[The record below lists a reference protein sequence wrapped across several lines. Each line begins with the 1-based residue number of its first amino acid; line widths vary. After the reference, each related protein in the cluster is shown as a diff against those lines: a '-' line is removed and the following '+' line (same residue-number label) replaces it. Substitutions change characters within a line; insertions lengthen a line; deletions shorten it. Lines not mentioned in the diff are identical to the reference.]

1 METSPLTFSEPVW
14 FFALAIVP
22 VVAALY
28 LWSQRR
34 SDALLSKV
42 VAPRLRSQLAGT
54 VSKRRRTL
62 KSAVILAVFG
72 LIALALARP
81 QMGFVERE
89 VKQRGRDVIVAID
102 TSRSMLATDVAPSR
116 LARAK
121 LVAQD
126 LLRLVRGD
134 RVGLVAFAGSAFLQ
148 APLTLD
154 YNAVFTSLEELDTAV
169 IPKGGSNIAEAIR
182 IAEQAFGKG
191 EGQTRA
197 LVILTDG
204 EELEADGVAA
214 AKRAGEL
221 GVRVFTVGIGSAEG
235 SLIPLRSDEGGSDFV
250 RDTAGKPVQ
259 SKLDEKRLKEIAEA
273 GGGFYEPLGA
283 EAARSIFENGILKL
297 EQAETGILSAR
308 QPIERYQWPLGLAVG
323 LLALWLLLGDRKKAI
338 VLRKGVT
345 ALFLF
350 AFSVSLVTAATGL
363 EEYQAGNF
371 DKSQA
376 EFERRLQATPHS
388 EKLHFNAG
396 AASYKLGDFAKAVD
410 HFTQSLLSGDP
421 KLREA
426 SSYNLGNA
434 LVRRGE
440 AAKGNEEKKADWKNA
455 IQHYS
460 EALKLDPQN
469 KQAEENREIV
479 KKMLDDLEKQEKE
492 QQQKQD
498 QQQQKQDQQQ
508 QKQDQQQQ
516 KQDQQQ
522 QKQDQQQQKQD
533 QQQQKQDQQ
542 QQKQDQQQQKQ
553 DQQQQ
558 KQDQQQQK
566 QDQQQQ
572 KQDQQQQ
579 NEGQAKQDQ
588 QKEKRDQQQPREDQ
602 AKQDQQ
608 QANQQQKQQKGN
620 QQQQKQTSNDQE
632 QAKPEQDE
640 KGQQS
645 QDQPEK
651 DREGKDKPE
660 NESQPQ
666 GRQEMAKNR
675 DQLPGQQPQPTP
687 GEKKQGDLKPSEQQQ
702 ESQSEGSASDVVEKE
717 GEMSAAQA
725 RGLLNSLRSE
735 EDRVRLMQ
743 RKELQDTLKDW

>member
-1 METSPLTFSEPVW
+1 METSPLTFSEPTW
-14 FFALAIVP
+14 FFALTIVP
-22 VVAALY
+22 VIAALY
-28 LWSQRR
+28 FWSQRR

-54 VSKRRRTL
+54 VSKGRRTV

-72 LIALALARP
+72 LIAVALARP
-81 QMGFVERE
+81 QMGFIQRE
-89 VKQRGRDVIVAID
+89 VKQRGRDVVVAID

-154 YNAVFTSLEELDTAV
+154 YHAVLTSLDELDTTV

-182 IAEQAFGKG
+182 ISEQAFGKG

-204 EELEADGVAA
+204 EELDADGVAA
-214 AKRAGEL
+214 AKRAGER

-273 GGGFYEPLGA
+273 GGGFYEPLGS

-297 EQAETGILSAR
+297 EEAETGMLSAR
-308 QPIERYQWPLGLAVG
+308 QPIERYQWPLSVAAG
-323 LLALWLLLGDRKKAI
+323 LLALWLVLGDRRKPI
-338 VLRKGVT
+338 VLRKGAIAVL
-345 ALFLF
+345 LFG
-350 AFSVSLVTAATGL
+350 FSVPLATAATGL
-363 EEYQAGNF
+363 DEYQAGNF
-371 DKSQA
+371 DKAQA
-376 EFERRLQATPHS
+376 EFERRLQATPQS
-388 EKLHFNAG
+388 DKLHFNAG

-421 KLREA
+421 TLRED
-426 SSYNLGNA
+426 SSYNLANA

-440 AAKGNEEKKADWKNA
+440 AARGNEEKKADWKNA

-492 QQQKQD
+492 QQKQD

-558 KQDQQQQK
+558 KQDQQQQQK

-579 NEGQAKQDQ
+579 Q
-588 QKEKRDQQQPREDQ
+588 
-602 AKQDQQ
+602 KQDQQ
-608 QANQQQKQQKGN
+608 QQQDQQQKGD
-620 QQQQKQTSNDQE
+620 QQQQQQASKDQE

-645 QDQPEK
+645 KDQPQE

-660 NESQPQ
+660 NERQQ
-666 GRQEMAKNR
+666 DRQELAKNR
-675 DQLPGQQPQPTP
+675 DQPPGQQPQPTP
-687 GEKKQGDLKPSEQQQ
+687 GEKKQGDLKPSEEQQQ
-702 ESQSEGSASDVVEKE
+702 ETESEGSASEMVEKE

-743 RKELQDTLKDW
+743 RKELEDTLKDW

>member
-1 METSPLTFSEPVW
+1 METSPLTFSEPTW
-14 FFALAIVP
+14 FFALTIVP
-22 VVAALY
+22 IIAALY
-28 LWSQRR
+28 FWSQRR

-54 VSKRRRTL
+54 VSKGRRTV

-72 LIALALARP
+72 LIAVALARP
-81 QMGFVERE
+81 QMGFIQRE
-89 VKQRGRDVIVAID
+89 VKQRGRDVVVAID

-154 YNAVFTSLEELDTAV
+154 YHAVLTSLDELDTTV

-182 IAEQAFGKG
+182 ISEQAFGKG

-204 EELEADGVAA
+204 EELDADGVAA
-214 AKRAGEL
+214 AKRAGER

-273 GGGFYEPLGA
+273 GGGFYEPLGS

-297 EQAETGILSAR
+297 EEAETGMLSAR
-308 QPIERYQWPLGLAVG
+308 QPIERYQWPLSVAAG
-323 LLALWLLLGDRKKAI
+323 LLALWLVLGDRRKPI
-338 VLRKGVT
+338 VLRKGAIAVL
-345 ALFLF
+345 LFG
-350 AFSVSLVTAATGL
+350 FSVQLATAATGL
-363 EEYQAGNF
+363 DEYQAGNF
-371 DKSQA
+371 DKAQA
-376 EFERRLQATPHS
+376 EFERRLQATPQS
-388 EKLHFNAG
+388 DKLHFNAG

-421 KLREA
+421 TLRED
-426 SSYNLGNA
+426 SSYNLANA

-492 QQQKQD
+492 QQKQD

-558 KQDQQQQK
+558 KQDQQQQQK

-579 NEGQAKQDQ
+579 Q
-588 QKEKRDQQQPREDQ
+588 
-602 AKQDQQ
+602 KQDQQ
-608 QANQQQKQQKGN
+608 QQKQDQ
-620 QQQQKQTSNDQE
+620 QQQQKQDQQQQQDQQQKGDQQQQQQASKDQE

-645 QDQPEK
+645 KDQPQE

-660 NESQPQ
+660 NERQQ
-666 GRQEMAKNR
+666 DRQELAKNR
-675 DQLPGQQPQPTP
+675 DQPPGQQPQPTP
-687 GEKKQGDLKPSEQQQ
+687 GEKKQGDLKPSEEQQQ
-702 ESQSEGSASDVVEKE
+702 ETESEGSASEMVEKE

-743 RKELQDTLKDW
+743 RKELEDTLKDW

>member
-1 METSPLTFSEPVW
+1 MFQSSL
-14 FFALAIVP
+14 
-22 VVAALY
+22 ALY
-28 LWSQRR
+28 VWAQRR

-54 VSKRRRTL
+54 VSKGRRTL
-62 KSAVILAVFG
+62 KSAVILAVFA
-72 LIALALARP
+72 LLALALARP
-81 QMGFVERE
+81 QMGFIQRE

-116 LARAK
+116 LSRAK

-154 YNAVFTSLEELDTAV
+154 YNAVLTSLEELDTAV

-204 EELEADGVAA
+204 EELDADGVAA

-250 RDTAGKPVQ
+250 RDPAGKPVQ

-308 QPIERYQWPLGLAVG
+308 QPIERYQWPLSAAAG
-323 LLALWLLLGDRKKAI
+323 LLALWLLLGDRRRPI
-338 VLRKGVT
+338 VLRKGAT
-345 ALFLF
+345 ALFLLG
-350 AFSVSLVTAATGL
+350 FSISLSTAATGL
-363 EEYQAGNF
+363 EEYEAGNF
-371 DKSQA
+371 EKAKAD
-376 EFERRLQATPHS
+376 FERRLQATPQS
-388 EKLHFNAG
+388 DKLHFNAG

-421 KLREA
+421 KLRED

-460 EALKLDPQN
+460 EALKIDPQN
-469 KQAEENREIV
+469 KQAEENREMV

-558 KQDQQQQK
+558 KQRSAAA
-566 QDQQQQ
+566 
-572 KQDQQQQ
+572 
-579 NEGQAKQDQ
+579 EA
-588 QKEKRDQQQPREDQ
+588 
-602 AKQDQQ
+602 
-608 QANQQQKQQKGN
+608 
-620 QQQQKQTSNDQE
+620 
-632 QAKPEQDE
+632 
-640 KGQQS
+640 
-645 QDQPEK
+645 
-651 DREGKDKPE
+651 
-660 NESQPQ
+660 
-666 GRQEMAKNR
+666 
-675 DQLPGQQPQPTP
+675 
-687 GEKKQGDLKPSEQQQ
+687 
-702 ESQSEGSASDVVEKE
+702 GSAAAGSATAEAR
-717 GEMSAAQA
+717 SAATEPGSGKA
-725 RGLLNSLRSE
+725 GPAAE
-735 EDRVRLMQ
+735 ATEG
-743 RKELQDTLKDW
+743 

>member
-1 METSPLTFSEPVW
+1 METSPLTFSQPAW

-22 VVAALY
+22 IVAALY

-54 VSKRRRTL
+54 VSKGRRTL

-72 LIALALARP
+72 LIAMALARP
-81 QMGFVERE
+81 QMGFVQRE

-154 YNAVFTSLEELDTAV
+154 YNAVLTSLEELDTAV

-204 EELEADGVAA
+204 EELDADGVAA

-235 SLIPLRSDEGGSDFV
+235 SLIPLRSDEGGTDFV

-273 GGGFYEPLGA
+273 GGGFYVPLSA
-283 EAARSIFENGILKL
+283 EAARDIFENGILKL
-297 EQAETGILSAR
+297 DEAETGILSAR
-308 QPIERYQWPLGLAVG
+308 QPIERYQWPLGVAVG
-323 LLALWLLLGDRKKAI
+323 LLVLWLLLGDRRRPI
-338 VLRKGVT
+338 VLRKGAT
-345 ALFLF
+345 ALILF
-350 AFSVSLVTAATGL
+350 GFSATLSTAATGL
-363 EEYQAGNF
+363 EEYEAGHF
-371 DKSQA
+371 EKAKVD
-376 EFERRLQATPHS
+376 FERRLQATPQS
-388 EKLHFNAG
+388 DKLHFNAG

-421 KLREA
+421 KLRED

-479 KKMLDDLEKQEKE
+479 KKMLEDLEKQEKE

-579 NEGQAKQDQ
+579 KQGQAKQDQ
-588 QKEKRDQQQPREDQ
+588 QQQEQDRAKQDQQQQSQDQ

-608 QANQQQKQQKGN
+608 QKQQKGD
-620 QQQQKQTSNDQE
+620 QQQQKQASKDQE
-632 QAKPEQDE
+632 QAKPERDE

-645 QDQPEK
+645 QDQPQK
-651 DREGKDKPE
+651 DREGTDEPA
-660 NESQPQ
+660 NERQPQ
-666 GRQEMAKNR
+666 GQQQMAKNS
-675 DQLPGQQPQPTP
+675 DQQPQPTP
-687 GEKKQGDLKPSEQQQ
+687 GEKKKGDLKPSEGPQQ
-702 ESQSEGSASDVVEKE
+702 EAGSEGSASEGVEKE
-717 GEMSAAQA
+717 GEMSPAQA

-743 RKELQDTLKDW
+743 RKELEDTLKDW

>member
-1 METSPLTFSEPVW
+1 METSSLTFSQPAW
-14 FFALAIVP
+14 FFGLAIVP

-28 LWSQRR
+28 LWAQRR

-54 VSKRRRTL
+54 VSKGRRTL
-62 KSAVILAVFG
+62 KSAVILAVFA

-81 QMGFVERE
+81 QMGFVQRE

-116 LARAK
+116 LSRAK

-154 YNAVFTSLEELDTAV
+154 YNAVLTSLEELDTAV

-182 IAEQAFGKG
+182 ISEQAFGKG

-204 EELEADGVAA
+204 EELDADGVAA
-214 AKRAGEL
+214 AKRTGEL

-250 RDTAGKPVQ
+250 RDSAGKPVQ

-308 QPIERYQWPLGLAVG
+308 QPIERYQWPLSAAAG
-323 LLALWLLLGDRKKAI
+323 LLVLWLLLGDRRNSI
-338 VLRKGVT
+338 VLRKGAT
-345 ALFLF
+345 ALFLLG
-350 AFSVSLVTAATGL
+350 FSLSLSNAATGL
-363 EEYQAGNF
+363 EEYEAGNF
-371 DKSQA
+371 EKAQA
-376 EFERRLQATPHS
+376 DFERRLQATPQS
-388 EKLHFNAG
+388 DKLHFNAG

-421 KLREA
+421 KLRED

-460 EALKLDPQN
+460 EALKIDPQN
-469 KQAEENREIV
+469 KQAEENREMV

-533 QQQQKQDQQ
+533 QQQQNQ
-542 QQKQDQQQQKQ
+542 
-553 DQQQQ
+553 
-558 KQDQQQQK
+558 
-566 QDQQQQ
+566 
-572 KQDQQQQ
+572 
-579 NEGQAKQDQ
+579 GQAKQDPQ
-588 QKEKRDQQQPREDQ
+588 EQKRDQQQQSQDQ
-602 AKQDQQ
+602 AKQG
-608 QANQQQKQQKGN
+608 QQQKQPKGD
-620 QQQQKQTSNDQE
+620 QEQQKQASNDQE
-632 QAKPEQDE
+632 QAKPEPDE

-645 QDQPEK
+645 QDQPQK
-651 DREGKDKPE
+651 DREGKDQPE
-660 NESQPQ
+660 DESQSQPQ
-666 GRQEMAKNR
+666 QEMAKNR
-675 DQLPGQQPQPTP
+675 DQRPGQQPQPTP
-687 GEKKQGDLKPSEQQQ
+687 GEKKKGDLKSG
-702 ESQSEGSASDVVEKE
+702 EGQPQKPELEGMAGDLVEKE
-717 GEMSAAQA
+717 GEMSPAQA

-743 RKELQDTLKDW
+743 RKELEDTLKDW

>member
-1 METSPLTFSEPVW
+1 METSSLSFSEPAW
-14 FFALAIVP
+14 FFALAVVP

-28 LWSQRR
+28 IWSQRR

-42 VAPRLRSQLAGT
+42 VAPRLRGQLAGA
-54 VSKRRRTL
+54 VSVGRRTL
-62 KSAVILAVFG
+62 KSVLILAVFG
-72 LIALALARP
+72 LVVVALARP
-81 QMGFVERE
+81 RMGFTQRE
-89 VKQRGRDVIVAID
+89 VKQRGRDVVIAID

-154 YNAVFTSLEELDTAV
+154 YNAVLTSLEELDTTV
-169 IPKGGSNIAEAIR
+169 IPKGGTNIAEAIR
-182 IAEQAFGKG
+182 IASQAFGKG

-204 EELEADGVAA
+204 EELDADGIAA
-214 AKRAGEL
+214 AKRAAEL
-221 GVRVFTVGIGSAEG
+221 GVRIFAVGVGSGEG
-235 SLIPLRSDEGGSDFV
+235 SLIPLRTEDGGTDFV
-250 RDTAGKPVQ
+250 RDLGGKPVQ
-259 SKLDEKRLKEIAEA
+259 SKLDEKRLREIAEA
-273 GGGFYEPLGA
+273 GGGFYEPLGSD
-283 EAARSIFENGILKL
+283 AARMIFEKGILKL
-297 EQAETGILSAR
+297 EQAETGVLSAR
-308 QPIERYQWPLGLAVG
+308 QPVERYQWPLSLAAG
-323 LLALWLLLGDRKKAI
+323 LLALWLLLGDRRRSP
-338 VLRKGVT
+338 VLSKG
-345 ALFLF
+345 AAAAFLLG
-350 AFSVSLVTAATGL
+350 FSISISHAATGL
-363 EEYQAGNF
+363 EEYEAGNF
-371 DKSQA
+371 DKA
-376 EFERRLQATPHS
+376 RTEFEKRLQATPDS
-388 EKLHFNAG
+388 DKLHFNAG
-396 AASYKLGDFAKAVD
+396 AASYKLGEFAKAVD
-410 HFTQSLLSGDP
+410 HFTRALLSEDR
-421 KLREA
+421 KLRED
-426 SSYNLGNA
+426 SSYNLANA

-460 EALKLDPQN
+460 ETLRLDPKN
-469 KQAEENREIV
+469 KRAEENREIV
-479 KKMLDDLEKQEKE
+479 KKMLDDLEKQERE

-579 NEGQAKQDQ
+579 
-588 QKEKRDQQQPREDQ
+588 
-602 AKQDQQ
+602 KQDQQ
-608 QANQQQKQQKGN
+608 QQKQD
-620 QQQQKQTSNDQE
+620 QQQQKQDQQQQKQDQQQQKQDQQADNE
-632 QAKPEQDE
+632 QKKDEADRDQRAQQEKRDNQPDKDRKNQAEPE
-640 KGQQS
+640 KG
-645 QDQPEK
+645 DQPN
-651 DREGKDKPE
+651 DP
-660 NESQPQ
+660 
-666 GRQEMAKNR
+666 GRQDMAQNR
-675 DQLPGQQPQPTP
+675 GRGAEQQPQPTPPPTP
-687 GEKKQGDLKPSEQQQ
+687 GEKKQGDLRSGGDQQ
-702 ESQSEGSASDVVEKE
+702 EPESAEGSPENEPVEKE

-743 RKELQDTLKDW
+743 RQKMEDILKDW

>member
-1 METSPLTFSEPVW
+1 METSPLTFSEPAW

-34 SDALLSKV
+34 SDSLLSKV

-54 VSKRRRTL
+54 VSKGRRTL

-72 LIALALARP
+72 LISLALARP
-81 QMGFVERE
+81 QMGFVQRE
-89 VKQRGRDVIVAID
+89 VKQRGRDVIVVID

-116 LARAK
+116 LSRAK

-154 YNAVFTSLEELDTAV
+154 YNAVLTSLEELDTTV

-204 EELEADGVAA
+204 EELDADGVAA

-221 GVRVFTVGIGSAEG
+221 GVRVFTIGIGSAEG
-235 SLIPLRSDEGGSDFV
+235 SLIPLRSDEGGTDFV

-259 SKLDEKRLKEIAEA
+259 SKLDEKRLKEIAKA

-308 QPIERYQWPLGLAVG
+308 QPIERYQWPLSMAVG

-338 VLRKGVT
+338 VLRKGAT

-350 AFSVSLVTAATGL
+350 AFSVSLATAATGL

-376 EFERRLQATPHS
+376 EFERRLQAAPQS

-421 KLREA
+421 KLRED

-492 QQQKQD
+492 QQKQDQQQQKQEQQQKKKDQQQKKQEQQKKKQDEQKQNKQD

-508 QKQDQQQQ
+508 QKQHQQQQ
-516 KQDQQQ
+516 K
-522 QKQDQQQQKQD
+522 
-533 QQQQKQDQQ
+533 
-542 QQKQDQQQQKQ
+542 
-553 DQQQQ
+553 
-558 KQDQQQQK
+558 
-566 QDQQQQ
+566 
-572 KQDQQQQ
+572 
-579 NEGQAKQDQ
+579 EGQAKQDQ
-588 QKEKRDQQQPREDQ
+588 QEEKRNQQRQDQ

-608 QANQQQKQQKGN
+608 QANQQQKQQKGD
-620 QQQQKQTSNDQE
+620 QQQQQNQTSNDQK

-640 KGQQS
+640 K
-645 QDQPEK
+645 
-651 DREGKDKPE
+651 
-660 NESQPQ
+660 
-666 GRQEMAKNR
+666 
-675 DQLPGQQPQPTP
+675 
-687 GEKKQGDLKPSEQQQ
+687 
-702 ESQSEGSASDVVEKE
+702 
-717 GEMSAAQA
+717 
-725 RGLLNSLRSE
+725 
-735 EDRVRLMQ
+735 
-743 RKELQDTLKDW
+743 

>member
-1 METSPLTFSEPVW
+1 METSPLTFSEPAW

-34 SDALLSKV
+34 SDSLLSKV

-54 VSKRRRTL
+54 VSKGRRTL

-72 LIALALARP
+72 LISLALARP
-81 QMGFVERE
+81 QMGFVQRE
-89 VKQRGRDVIVAID
+89 VKQRGRDVIVAVD

-204 EELEADGVAA
+204 EELDADGVAA

-221 GVRVFTVGIGSAEG
+221 GVRVFTIGIGSAEG
-235 SLIPLRSDEGGSDFV
+235 SLIPLRSDEGGTDFV
-250 RDTAGKPVQ
+250 RDAAGKPVQ
-259 SKLDEKRLKEIAEA
+259 SKLDEKRLKEIAKA

-297 EQAETGILSAR
+297 EQAETGTLSAR
-308 QPIERYQWPLGLAVG
+308 QPIERYQWPLSMAVG

-338 VLRKGVT
+338 VLRKGAT

-350 AFSVSLVTAATGL
+350 AFSVSLANAATGL

-376 EFERRLQATPHS
+376 EFERRLQANPQS

-421 KLREA
+421 KLRED

-492 QQQKQD
+492 QQKQD

-516 KQDQQQ
+516 KQN
-522 QKQDQQQQKQD
+522 
-533 QQQQKQDQQ
+533 
-542 QQKQDQQQQKQ
+542 
-553 DQQQQ
+553 
-558 KQDQQQQK
+558 QQQQK

-579 NEGQAKQDQ
+579 NEGQEKQDQ
-588 QKEKRDQQQPREDQ
+588 QEGKRDQQRQDQ

-608 QANQQQKQQKGN
+608 QANQQQKQQKGD
-620 QQQQKQTSNDQE
+620 QQQQKQTSNDQK

-651 DREGKDKPE
+651 DRQGKDKPE

-666 GRQEMAKNR
+666 ERQEMAKNR
-675 DQLPGQQPQPTP
+675 DQQPQPTP
-687 GEKKQGDLKPSEQQQ
+687 GEKKQGDLKPGEEQQRQ
-702 ESQSEGSASDVVEKE
+702 EPQSEGSATEMVEKE

-743 RKELQDTLKDW
+743 RKELEDTSKDW

>member
-1 METSPLTFSEPVW
+1 MTFSEPAW
-14 FFALAIVP
+14 FFALAIIP

-28 LWSQRR
+28 FWSQRR
-34 SDALLSKV
+34 SDTLLSKV

-54 VSKRRRTL
+54 VSKGRRTL
-62 KSAVILAVFG
+62 KSAVILVVFG
-72 LIALALARP
+72 LIAVALARP
-81 QMGFVERE
+81 QMGFLQRE

-116 LARAK
+116 LLRAK
-121 LVAQD
+121 LVAHD

-154 YNAVFTSLEELDTAV
+154 YNAVLTSLEELDTAV

-204 EELEADGVAA
+204 EELDADGVAA

-235 SLIPLRSDEGGSDFV
+235 SLIPLRTEEGGTDFV
-250 RDTAGKPVQ
+250 RDSAGKQVQ
-259 SKLDEKRLKEIAEA
+259 SKLDEKRLKEIAEV

-283 EAARSIFENGILKL
+283 DAARNIFENGILKL

-308 QPIERYQWPLGLAVG
+308 QPIERYQWPLSMAAG
-323 LLALWLLLGDRKKAI
+323 LLALWLVLGDRRKSIA
-338 VLRKGVT
+338 LRKGAT
-345 ALFLF
+345 AVLLFG
-350 AFSVSLVTAATGL
+350 FSVSLATAATGL
-363 EEYQAGNF
+363 DEYEAGNF
-371 DKSQA
+371 EKAQA
-376 EFERRLQATPHS
+376 DFERRLEATPQS
-388 EKLHFNAG
+388 DKLHFNAG

-421 KLREA
+421 KLRED

-440 AAKGNEEKKADWKNA
+440 AAKENEEKKADWKNA

-469 KQAEENREIV
+469 TQAEENREIV

-498 QQQQKQDQQQ
+498 QQDQQQQKQDQQQQKQDQQQQQKQDQQQ

-522 QKQDQQQQKQD
+522 QKQDQQQQQKQD
-533 QQQQKQDQQ
+533 QQQQKQDQQQQKQNQQQQKQDQQQQQQKQNQQQQKQDQQ

-553 DQQQQ
+553 ASNEQQ
-558 KQDQQQQK
+558 
-566 QDQQQQ
+566 
-572 KQDQQQQ
+572 
-579 NEGQAKQDQ
+579 
-588 QKEKRDQQQPREDQ
+588 
-602 AKQDQQ
+602 
-608 QANQQQKQQKGN
+608 
-620 QQQQKQTSNDQE
+620 

-645 QDQPEK
+645 QDQPQK
-651 DREGKDKPE
+651 DREDNDKPDSE
-660 NESQPQ
+660 GQPQ

-675 DQLPGQQPQPTP
+675 DQPSGQQPQPTP
-687 GEKKQGDLKPSEQQQ
+687 QQTPGEKKKGDLKPGDERQ
-702 ESQSEGSASDVVEKE
+702 ESESADGDSEVIEKE
-717 GEMSAAQA
+717 GEMSPAQA

-743 RKELQDTLKDW
+743 RKELEDTLKDW

>member
-1 METSPLTFSEPVW
+1 METSPLTFSQPAW

-54 VSKRRRTL
+54 VSKGRRTL

-72 LIALALARP
+72 LIAVALARP
-81 QMGFVERE
+81 QMGFVQRE

-154 YNAVFTSLEELDTAV
+154 YNAVFISLEELDTAV

-204 EELEADGVAA
+204 EELDADGVAA

-235 SLIPLRSDEGGSDFV
+235 SLIPLRGDEGGTDFV

-259 SKLDEKRLKEIAEA
+259 SKLDEKRLKEIAEV
-273 GGGFYEPLGA
+273 GGGFYVPLGA
-283 EAARSIFENGILKL
+283 EAARNIFENGILKL
-297 EQAETGILSAR
+297 EEAETGILSAR
-308 QPIERYQWPLGLAVG
+308 QPIERYQWPLSVAVG
-323 LLALWLLLGDRKKAI
+323 LLVLWLLLGDRRRPI
-338 VLRKGVT
+338 VLRRGAT

-350 AFSVSLVTAATGL
+350 GFSVTLSTAATGL
-363 EEYQAGNF
+363 EEYEAGHF
-371 DKSQA
+371 EKAKAD
-376 EFERRLQATPHS
+376 FERRLQATPQS
-388 EKLHFNAG
+388 DKLHFNAG

-410 HFTQSLLSGDP
+410 HFTESLLSEDP
-421 KLREA
+421 KLRED

-440 AAKGNEEKKADWKNA
+440 AAKGSEEKKADWKNA

-542 QQKQDQQQQKQ
+542 QQKQQKQ
-553 DQQQQ
+553 G
-558 KQDQQQQK
+558 QQQQK

-579 NEGQAKQDQ
+579 NQGQSKQDQQEEQRDRQQQSQDQAKQDQ
-588 QKEKRDQQQPREDQ
+588 QK
-602 AKQDQQ
+602 
-608 QANQQQKQQKGN
+608 QQKGD
-620 QQQQKQTSNDQE
+620 QQQQKPPNDQE
-632 QAKPEQDE
+632 QAKPERDE

-645 QDQPEK
+645 QDQPQK
-651 DREGKDKPE
+651 DREGKDKPA

-666 GRQEMAKNR
+666 GQQQMAKNS
-675 DQLPGQQPQPTP
+675 DQLPDQQPQPTP
-687 GEKKQGDLKPSEQQQ
+687 GEKKKGDLKPSEEPQQ
-702 ESQSEGSASDVVEKE
+702 EAGSEGGASEVVEKE
-717 GEMSAAQA
+717 GEMSPAQA

-743 RKELQDTLKDW
+743 RKELKDTLKDW

>member
-1 METSPLTFSEPVW
+1 METSSLTFSEPAW
-14 FFALAIVP
+14 FFGLVIVP
-22 VVAALY
+22 VVAVLY
-28 LWSQRR
+28 TWSQRR
-34 SDALLSKV
+34 SHALLSRV
-42 VAPRLRSQLAGT
+42 VAPRLRGQLAGA
-54 VSKRRRTL
+54 VSIARRTL
-62 KSAVILAVFG
+62 KAALILAVFG
-72 LIALALARP
+72 LVAVALARP
-81 QMGFVERE
+81 QMGFIQRE
-89 VKQRGRDVIVAID
+89 VKQRGRDVVIAID

-126 LLRLVRGD
+126 LLRLVLGD
-134 RVGLVAFAGSAFLQ
+134 RAGLVAFAGSAFLQ

-154 YNAVFTSLEELDTAV
+154 YNAVLTSLEELDTTV

-182 IAEQAFGKG
+182 VAEQAFGKG

-197 LVILTDG
+197 LVILSDG
-204 EELEADGVAA
+204 EELDANGIAA
-214 AKRAGEL
+214 AKRAAAL
-221 GVRVFTVGIGSAEG
+221 GVRIFTVGIGSGEG
-235 SLIPLRSDEGGSDFV
+235 SLIPLRTEDGGSDFV

-273 GGGFYEPLGA
+273 GGGFYEPLSTD
-283 EAARSIFENGILKL
+283 AARMIFEKGILKL
-297 EQAETGILSAR
+297 EQADTGILSAR
-308 QPIERYQWPLGLAVG
+308 QPIERYQWPLSLAVA
-323 LLALWLLLGDRKKAI
+323 LLAIWLILGDRRRSP
-338 VLRKGVT
+338 LLGKGAAAV
-345 ALFLF
+345 FLLSL
-350 AFSVSLVTAATGL
+350 SVSTSNAATGL
-363 EEYQAGNF
+363 EEYKAGNF
-371 DKSQA
+371 DKAKA
-376 EFERRLQATPHS
+376 EFERRLQATPDS
-388 EKLHFNAG
+388 DKLHFNAG
-396 AASYKLGDFAKAVD
+396 TASYKLGEFAKAVD
-410 HFTQSLLSGDP
+410 HFTQALLSEDA
-421 KLREA
+421 KLRED
-426 SSYNLGNA
+426 SSYNLANA

-460 EALKLDPQN
+460 ETLRLDPKN
-469 KQAEENREIV
+469 KHAEENREIV
-479 KKMLDDLEKQEKE
+479 KKMLEDLEKQEREQQKQDQ

-579 NEGQAKQDQ
+579 QKQQQAQNEQKQDQ
-588 QKEKRDQQQPREDQ
+588 AAQEKAPQGDQNRDNQPEKNRENQEEPEKRDQPSGQP
-602 AKQDQQ
+602 
-608 QANQQQKQQKGN
+608 
-620 QQQQKQTSNDQE
+620 
-632 QAKPEQDE
+632 
-640 KGQQS
+640 
-645 QDQPEK
+645 
-651 DREGKDKPE
+651 
-660 NESQPQ
+660 
-666 GRQEMAKNR
+666 RQEMAQNR
-675 DQLPGQQPQPTP
+675 GDSSEQRPQPTP
-687 GEKKQGDLKPSEQQQ
+687 QPSPGEKKEGDLKPSGEQN
-702 ESQSEGSASDVVEKE
+702 EPEPAGGVPEKEPVEKE

-743 RKELQDTLKDW
+743 RQELEDTLKDW

>member
-1 METSPLTFSEPVW
+1 METSSLTFSQPAW
-14 FFALAIVP
+14 FFGLAIVP

-28 LWSQRR
+28 LWAQRR

-54 VSKRRRTL
+54 VSKGRRTL
-62 KSAVILAVFG
+62 KSGVILAVFA

-81 QMGFVERE
+81 QMGFVQRE

-102 TSRSMLATDVAPSR
+102 TSRSMLATDVTPSR
-116 LARAK
+116 LSRAK

-154 YNAVFTSLEELDTAV
+154 YNAVLTSLEELDTAV

-204 EELEADGVAA
+204 EELDADGVAA

-235 SLIPLRSDEGGSDFV
+235 SLIPLRSDEGGSDVV
-250 RDTAGKPVQ
+250 RDSAGKPVQ

-308 QPIERYQWPLGLAVG
+308 QPIERYQWPLSAAAG
-323 LLALWLLLGDRKKAI
+323 LLALWLLLGDRRRPI
-338 VLRKGVT
+338 VLRKGAI
-345 ALFLF
+345 ALFLLG
-350 AFSVSLVTAATGL
+350 ASLSLSTAATGL
-363 EEYQAGNF
+363 EEYEAGNF
-371 DKSQA
+371 EKAKAD
-376 EFERRLQATPHS
+376 FERRLQATPQS
-388 EKLHFNAG
+388 DKLHFNAG

-421 KLREA
+421 KLRED

-460 EALKLDPQN
+460 EALKIDPQN
-469 KQAEENREIV
+469 KQAEENREMV

-579 NEGQAKQDQ
+579 KQDQQQQKQDQQQQNQGQAKQDP
-588 QKEKRDQQQPREDQ
+588 QQQP
-602 AKQDQQ
+602 
-608 QANQQQKQQKGN
+608 KGD

-632 QAKPEQDE
+632 QAKPEPDE
-640 KGQQS
+640 KGQQN
-645 QDQPEK
+645 QDQPQK
-651 DREGKDKPE
+651 DREGKDQPE

-666 GRQEMAKNR
+666 RQQEMAKNQ
-675 DQLPGQQPQPTP
+675 DQRPGQQPQPTP
-687 GEKKQGDLKPSEQQQ
+687 GEKKKGDLKPGEGQQQ
-702 ESQSEGSASDVVEKE
+702 EPESEGIAGDVVEKE
-717 GEMSAAQA
+717 GEMSPAQA

-743 RKELQDTLKDW
+743 RKELEETLKDW

>member
-1 METSPLTFSEPVW
+1 METSPLTFSQPVW

-22 VVAALY
+22 IVAALY
-28 LWSQRR
+28 VWSQRR

-54 VSKRRRTL
+54 VSKGRRTL
-62 KSAVILAVFG
+62 KSAVILVVFG
-72 LIALALARP
+72 LIAVALARP
-81 QMGFVERE
+81 QMGFVQRE
-89 VKQRGRDVIVAID
+89 VKQRGRDVIIVID

-116 LARAK
+116 LSRAK

-154 YNAVFTSLEELDTAV
+154 YNAVLTSLEELDTTV

-204 EELEADGVAA
+204 EELDADGVAA

-235 SLIPLRSDEGGSDFV
+235 SLIPLRTDESGNDFV
-250 RDTAGKPVQ
+250 RDSAGKPVQ
-259 SKLDEKRLKEIAEA
+259 SKLDEKRLKQIAEV

-283 EAARSIFENGILKL
+283 EAARKIFENGILKL

-308 QPIERYQWPLGLAVG
+308 QPIERYQWPLSVAVG
-323 LLALWLLLGDRKKAI
+323 LLALWLLLGDRRRPI
-338 VLRKGVT
+338 VLRKSAT
-345 ALFLF
+345 ALFLLGL
-350 AFSVSLVTAATGL
+350 SVSLSTAATGL
-363 EEYQAGNF
+363 DEYEAGNF
-371 DKSQA
+371 EKAKAD
-376 EFERRLQATPHS
+376 FERRLQAAPQS
-388 EKLHFNAG
+388 DKLHFNAG
-396 AASYKLGDFAKAVD
+396 AASYKIGDFASAVD

-421 KLREA
+421 KLRED

-469 KQAEENREIV
+469 KQADENREIV
-479 KKMLDDLEKQEKE
+479 KKMLDDLEKQQKE
-492 QQQKQD
+492 QQQQKQDQQQQKQDQQQQKQD

-579 NEGQAKQDQ
+579 NQGQAKQDQ
-588 QKEKRDQQQPREDQ
+588 Q
-602 AKQDQQ
+602 
-608 QANQQQKQQKGN
+608 QKQQTGD
-620 QQQQKQTSNDQE
+620 QQQQKQASKDQE
-632 QAKPEQDE
+632 PAKPAQNE

-651 DREGKDKPE
+651 DRDGKDQPE
-660 NESQPQ
+660 NKSQPQ
-666 GRQEMAKNR
+666 RQQEMAKNR
-675 DQLPGQQPQPTP
+675 DQPPGQQPQPTP
-687 GEKKQGDLKPSEQQQ
+687 GEKKKGDLKPGEGQQP
-702 ESQSEGSASDVVEKE
+702 EPEPEGTSGEAVEKD
-717 GEMSAAQA
+717 GEMSPAQA

-743 RKELQDTLKDW
+743 RKELEDTLKDW

>member
-1 METSPLTFSEPVW
+1 METSPLTFSQPAW

-54 VSKRRRTL
+54 VSKGRRTL
-62 KSAVILAVFG
+62 KSAVIIAVFG
-72 LIALALARP
+72 LIAVALARP
-81 QMGFVERE
+81 QMGFVQRE

-154 YNAVFTSLEELDTAV
+154 YNAVLTSLEELDTAV

-204 EELEADGVAA
+204 EELDADGVAA
-214 AKRAGEL
+214 AKRAGGL
-221 GVRVFTVGIGSAEG
+221 GVRIFTVGIGSAEG
-235 SLIPLRSDEGGSDFV
+235 SLIPLRRDEGGTDFV

-273 GGGFYEPLGA
+273 GGGFYVPLGA
-283 EAARSIFENGILKL
+283 EAARNIFENGILKL
-297 EQAETGILSAR
+297 EEAETGILSAR
-308 QPIERYQWPLGLAVG
+308 QPIERYQWPLSVAVG
-323 LLALWLLLGDRKKAI
+323 LLVLWLLLGDRKRPI
-338 VLRKGVT
+338 VLRRGAT

-350 AFSVSLVTAATGL
+350 GFSVTLSTAATGL
-363 EEYQAGNF
+363 EEYEAGH
-371 DKSQA
+371 
-376 EFERRLQATPHS
+376 FEKAKADFEGRLQATPRS
-388 EKLHFNAG
+388 DKLHFNAG

-410 HFTQSLLSGDP
+410 HFTQSLLSEDP
-421 KLREA
+421 KLRED

-498 QQQQKQDQQQ
+498 QQQQK
-508 QKQDQQQQ
+508 KQDQQQQ

-522 QKQDQQQQKQD
+522 QKQDQQQQKQG
-533 QQQQKQDQQ
+533 QAKQDQQ
-542 QQKQDQQQQKQ
+542 QQKQ
-553 DQQQQ
+553 
-558 KQDQQQQK
+558 
-566 QDQQQQ
+566 
-572 KQDQQQQ
+572 
-579 NEGQAKQDQ
+579 GQAKQDQ
-588 QKEKRDQQQPREDQ
+588 QEKQRDQQQQSQDQ

-608 QANQQQKQQKGN
+608 KQQKGD
-620 QQQQKQTSNDQE
+620 QQQQKQASNDQE
-632 QAKPEQDE
+632 QAKPERDE

-645 QDQPEK
+645 QDQPQK
-651 DREGKDKPE
+651 DREGKDQPA

-666 GRQEMAKNR
+666 GQQQMAKNS
-675 DQLPGQQPQPTP
+675 DQLPDQQPQPSP
-687 GEKKQGDLKPSEQQQ
+687 GEKKKGDLKPSEEPQQ
-702 ESQSEGSASDVVEKE
+702 EAGSEGSASEVVEKE
-717 GEMSAAQA
+717 GEMSPAQA

-743 RKELQDTLKDW
+743 RKELEDTLKDW

>member
-1 METSPLTFSEPVW
+1 METSPLTFSEPAW

-34 SDALLSKV
+34 SDSLLSKV

-54 VSKRRRTL
+54 VSKGRRTL

-72 LIALALARP
+72 LISLALARP
-81 QMGFVERE
+81 QMGFVQRE

-121 LVAQD
+121 LAAQD

-169 IPKGGSNIAEAIR
+169 IPKGGTNIAEAIR

-204 EELEADGVAA
+204 EELDADGVAA

-221 GVRVFTVGIGSAEG
+221 GVRVFTIGIGSAEG
-235 SLIPLRSDEGGSDFV
+235 SLIPLPSDEGGTDFV

-259 SKLDEKRLKEIAEA
+259 SKLDEKRLKEIAKA

-308 QPIERYQWPLGLAVG
+308 QPIERYQWPLSMAVG

-338 VLRKGVT
+338 VLRKGAT
-345 ALFLF
+345 TLFLF
-350 AFSVSLVTAATGL
+350 AFSVSLATAATGL

-371 DKSQA
+371 DESQA
-376 EFERRLQATPHS
+376 EFERRLQAAPQS

-421 KLREA
+421 KLRED

-522 QKQDQQQQKQD
+522 QKQDQQQQ
-533 QQQQKQDQQ
+533 
-542 QQKQDQQQQKQ
+542 
-553 DQQQQ
+553 
-558 KQDQQQQK
+558 
-566 QDQQQQ
+566 
-572 KQDQQQQ
+572 

-588 QKEKRDQQQPREDQ
+588 QEEKRNQQRQDQ

-608 QANQQQKQQKGN
+608 QANQQQKQPKGD
-620 QQQQKQTSNDQE
+620 QQQKQTSNDQK

-651 DREGKDKPE
+651 GREGKDKPE

-666 GRQEMAKNR
+666 ERQEMAKNR
-675 DQLPGQQPQPTP
+675 DQQPDQQPQPTP
-687 GEKKQGDLKPSEQQQ
+687 GEKKQGDLKPGEEQQQ
-702 ESQSEGSASDVVEKE
+702 QQEPQSEGSATDVVEKE

>member
-1 METSPLTFSEPVW
+1 METSSLTFSQPAW
-14 FFALAIVP
+14 FFGLAIVP

-28 LWSQRR
+28 LWAQRR

-54 VSKRRRTL
+54 VSKGRRTL
-62 KSAVILAVFG
+62 KSGVILAVFA

-81 QMGFVERE
+81 QMGFVQRE

-102 TSRSMLATDVAPSR
+102 TSRSMLATDVTPSR
-116 LARAK
+116 LSRAK

-154 YNAVFTSLEELDTAV
+154 YNAVLTSLEELDTAV

-204 EELEADGVAA
+204 EELDADGVAA

-235 SLIPLRSDEGGSDFV
+235 SLIPLRSDEGGSDVV
-250 RDTAGKPVQ
+250 RDSAGKPVQ

-308 QPIERYQWPLGLAVG
+308 QPIERYQWPLSAAAG
-323 LLALWLLLGDRKKAI
+323 LLALWLLLGDRRRPI
-338 VLRKGVT
+338 VLRKGAI
-345 ALFLF
+345 ALFLLG
-350 AFSVSLVTAATGL
+350 ASLSLSTAATGL
-363 EEYQAGNF
+363 EEYEAGNF
-371 DKSQA
+371 EKAKAD
-376 EFERRLQATPHS
+376 FERRLQATPQS
-388 EKLHFNAG
+388 DKLHFNAG

-421 KLREA
+421 KLRED

-460 EALKLDPQN
+460 EALKIDPQN
-469 KQAEENREIV
+469 KQAEENREMV

-492 QQQKQD
+492 QQQKQDQQKQKQDQQQQKQDQQKQKQDQQQQKQDQQKQKQD

-558 KQDQQQQK
+558 KQDP
-566 QDQQQQ
+566 
-572 KQDQQQQ
+572 QQQ
-579 NEGQAKQDQ
+579 NQGQAKQDPQ
-588 QKEKRDQQQPREDQ
+588 EQP
-602 AKQDQQ
+602 
-608 QANQQQKQQKGN
+608 KGD

-632 QAKPEQDE
+632 QAKPEPDE
-640 KGQQS
+640 KGQQN
-645 QDQPEK
+645 QDQPQK
-651 DREGKDKPE
+651 DREGKDQPE

-666 GRQEMAKNR
+666 RQQEMAKNQ
-675 DQLPGQQPQPTP
+675 DQRPGQQPQPPP
-687 GEKKQGDLKPSEQQQ
+687 GEKKKGDLKPGEGQQQ
-702 ESQSEGSASDVVEKE
+702 EPESEGIAGDVVEKE
-717 GEMSAAQA
+717 GEMSPAQA

-743 RKELQDTLKDW
+743 RKELEETLKDW

>member
-1 METSPLTFSEPVW
+1 METSPLTFSEPAW

-34 SDALLSKV
+34 SDSLLSKV

-54 VSKRRRTL
+54 VSKGRRTL

-72 LIALALARP
+72 LISLALARP
-81 QMGFVERE
+81 QMGFVQRE
-89 VKQRGRDVIVAID
+89 VKQRGRDVIVAVD

-204 EELEADGVAA
+204 EELDADGVAA

-221 GVRVFTVGIGSAEG
+221 GVRVFTIGIGSAEG
-235 SLIPLRSDEGGSDFV
+235 SLIPLRSDDGGTDFV
-250 RDTAGKPVQ
+250 RDAAGKPVQ
-259 SKLDEKRLKEIAEA
+259 SKLDEKRLKEIAKA

-297 EQAETGILSAR
+297 EQAETGTLSAR
-308 QPIERYQWPLGLAVG
+308 QPIERYQWPLSMAVG

-338 VLRKGVT
+338 VLRKGAT
-345 ALFLF
+345 ALFPF
-350 AFSVSLVTAATGL
+350 AFSVSLATAATGL

-376 EFERRLQATPHS
+376 EFERRLQATPQS

-421 KLREA
+421 KLRED

-492 QQQKQD
+492 QQ
-498 QQQQKQDQQQ
+498 
-508 QKQDQQQQ
+508 
-516 KQDQQQ
+516 
-522 QKQDQQQQKQD
+522 
-533 QQQQKQDQQ
+533 
-542 QQKQDQQQQKQ
+542 KQ

-588 QKEKRDQQQPREDQ
+588 QEEKRDQQRQDQ

-608 QANQQQKQQKGN
+608 QANQQQKQQKGD
-620 QQQQKQTSNDQE
+620 QQQQKQTSNDQK

-666 GRQEMAKNR
+666 ERQEMAKNR
-675 DQLPGQQPQPTP
+675 DQQPQPTP
-687 GEKKQGDLKPSEQQQ
+687 GDKKQGDLKPGEEQQQ
-702 ESQSEGSASDVVEKE
+702 QEPQSEGSATEMVEKE

-743 RKELQDTLKDW
+743 RKELEDTSKDW

>member
-1 METSPLTFSEPVW
+1 METSALTFSEPAW
-14 FFALAIVP
+14 FFGLAIVP
-22 VVAALY
+22 LIAVLY
-28 LWSQRR
+28 FWSQRR
-34 SDALLSKV
+34 SETLLSKV
-42 VAPRLRSQLAGT
+42 VASRLRGQLAGA
-54 VSKRRRTL
+54 VSKGRRTL
-62 KSAVILAVFG
+62 KSIVILAVFG
-72 LIALALARP
+72 LIAVALARP
-81 QMGFVERE
+81 QMGFIQRE

-154 YNAVFTSLEELDTAV
+154 YNAVLTSLGELDTAV

-204 EELEADGVAA
+204 EELAANGVAA
-214 AKRAGEL
+214 AKRAAEL
-221 GVRVFTVGIGSAEG
+221 GVRVFTVGIGSSEG
-235 SLIPLRSDEGGSDFV
+235 SLIPLRKDDGGTDFV
-250 RDTAGKPVQ
+250 RDSDGKPVQ
-259 SKLDEKRLKEIAEA
+259 SRLDEKRLKEIAEA

-283 EAARSIFENGILKL
+283 EAARRIFENGILKL

-308 QPIERYQWPLGLAVG
+308 QPIERYQWPLSLAAG
-323 LLALWLLLGDRKKAI
+323 LLALWLILGDRKRAT
-338 VLRKGVT
+338 VFRKGAT

-350 AFSVSLVTAATGL
+350 CFSVSLSPAATGL
-363 EEYQAGNF
+363 EEYEAGNF
-371 DKSQA
+371 DKAKA
-376 EFERRLQATPHS
+376 EFERRLQASPGS
-388 EKLHFNAG
+388 DKLHFNTG
-396 AASYKLGDFAKAVD
+396 AASYKLGEYAKAVE
-410 HFTQSLLSGDP
+410 HFTQSLLSGDQR
-421 KLREA
+421 LRGD
-426 SSYNLGNA
+426 SSYNLANA

-440 AAKGNEEKKADWKNA
+440 AAQRNEEKKADWKNA

-479 KKMLDDLEKQEKE
+479 KRMLDDLEKQEKE

-558 KQDQQQQK
+558 KQDQQQQGKGGQQK

-579 NEGQAKQDQ
+579 KQASSEQDDS
-588 QKEKRDQQQPREDQ
+588 KRDQKQP
-602 AKQDQQ
+602 
-608 QANQQQKQQKGN
+608 G
-620 QQQQKQTSNDQE
+620 
-632 QAKPEQDE
+632 
-640 KGQQS
+640 
-645 QDQPEK
+645 QDQPQQ
-651 DREGKDKPE
+651 DRDGKDKPE
-660 NESQPQ
+660 NDNQPQ
-666 GRQEMAKNR
+666 NQRRQEMAQNR
-675 DQLPGQQPQPTP
+675 DRSPGQQPQPTP
-687 GEKKQGDLKPSEQQQ
+687 QQTPGEKKHGDLKSSEEQQEPELT
-702 ESQSEGSASDVVEKE
+702 ESGSELIEKD
-717 GEMSAAQA
+717 GEMSPAQA

-743 RKELQDTLKDW
+743 RKELEETLKDW

>member
-54 VSKRRRTL
+54 VSKGRRTL

-338 VLRKGVT
+338 VLRKGAT

-376 EFERRLQATPHS
+376 EFERRLQATPQS

-421 KLREA
+421 KLRED

-566 QDQQQQ
+566 QNQQQQ

-588 QKEKRDQQQPREDQ
+588 QEEKRDQQQPREDQ
-602 AKQDQQ
+602 AKQE
-608 QANQQQKQQKGN
+608 ANQQQKQQKGN

-666 GRQEMAKNR
+666 ERQEMAKNR
-675 DQLPGQQPQPTP
+675 DQPPGQQPQPTP

-702 ESQSEGSASDVVEKE
+702 EPQSEGSASDVIEKE

-743 RKELQDTLKDW
+743 RKELEDTLKDW

>member
-1 METSPLTFSEPVW
+1 METSSLTFSQPAW
-14 FFALAIVP
+14 FFGLAIVP
-22 VVAALY
+22 VIAALY
-28 LWSQRR
+28 VWAQRR

-54 VSKRRRTL
+54 VSKGRRTL
-62 KSAVILAVFG
+62 KSAVILAVFA

-81 QMGFVERE
+81 QMGFVQRE

-116 LARAK
+116 LSRAK

-154 YNAVFTSLEELDTAV
+154 YNAVLTSLEELDTAV

-204 EELEADGVAA
+204 EELDADGVAA

-250 RDTAGKPVQ
+250 RDSAGKPVQ

-308 QPIERYQWPLGLAVG
+308 QPIERYQWPLSAAAG
-323 LLALWLLLGDRKKAI
+323 LLALWLLLGDRRRPI
-338 VLRKGVT
+338 VLRKGAT
-345 ALFLF
+345 ALFLLG
-350 AFSVSLVTAATGL
+350 VSLSLSTAATGL
-363 EEYQAGNF
+363 EEYEAGNF
-371 DKSQA
+371 EKAKAD
-376 EFERRLQATPHS
+376 FERRLQATPQS
-388 EKLHFNAG
+388 DKLHFNAG

-421 KLREA
+421 KLRED

-460 EALKLDPQN
+460 EALKIDPQN
-469 KQAEENREIV
+469 KQAEENREMV

-579 NEGQAKQDQ
+579 KQDQ
-588 QKEKRDQQQPREDQ
+588 QQQNQDQ

-608 QANQQQKQQKGN
+608 QKQQKGD
-620 QQQQKQTSNDQE
+620 QQQQKQASNDQE
-632 QAKPEQDE
+632 QAKPEPDE

-645 QDQPEK
+645 QDQPQK
-651 DREGKDKPE
+651 DREGKDQPE
-660 NESQPQ
+660 NESQSQ
-666 GRQEMAKNR
+666 RQQEMAKNQ
-675 DQLPGQQPQPTP
+675 DQRPGQQPQPTP
-687 GEKKQGDLKPSEQQQ
+687 GEKKKGDLKSGEGQQR
-702 ESQSEGSASDVVEKE
+702 E
-717 GEMSAAQA
+717 
-725 RGLLNSLRSE
+725 
-735 EDRVRLMQ
+735 
-743 RKELQDTLKDW
+743 T

>member
-1 METSPLTFSEPVW
+1 METSPLTFSQPAW
-14 FFALAIVP
+14 FFALAIIP
-22 VVAALY
+22 IVAGLY
-28 LWSQRR
+28 VWSQRR

-42 VAPRLRSQLAGT
+42 IAPRLRSQLAGT
-54 VSKRRRTL
+54 VSRGRRTV

-72 LIALALARP
+72 LMAVALARP
-81 QMGFVERE
+81 QMGFVQRE

-116 LARAK
+116 LSRAK

-154 YNAVFTSLEELDTAV
+154 YNAVLTSLEELDTAV

-204 EELEADGVAA
+204 EELDADGVAA

-235 SLIPLRSDEGGSDFV
+235 SLIPLRTDEGGSDFV
-250 RDTAGKPVQ
+250 RDAAGKPVQ

-283 EAARSIFENGILKL
+283 DAARSIFENGILKL

-308 QPIERYQWPLGLAVG
+308 QPIERYQWPLSVAVG
-323 LLALWLLLGDRKKAI
+323 LLALWLLLGDRRRPI
-338 VLRKGVT
+338 VPRKGAT

-350 AFSVSLVTAATGL
+350 GFSVSLATAATGL
-363 EEYQAGNF
+363 DEYEAGNF
-371 DKSQA
+371 EKAQA
-376 EFERRLQATPHS
+376 DFERRLQATPQS
-388 EKLHFNAG
+388 DKLHFNAG

-410 HFTQSLLSGDP
+410 HFTQSLLSGDS
-421 KLREA
+421 KLRED

-498 QQQQKQDQQQ
+498 QQQQKQDEQQ

-579 NEGQAKQDQ
+579 KQDQQNGGQAKQDQ
-588 QKEKRDQQQPREDQ
+588 Q
-602 AKQDQQ
+602 
-608 QANQQQKQQKGN
+608 QKQPKGD
-620 QQQQKQTSNDQE
+620 QQQQKQASKDQE

-651 DREGKDKPE
+651 DREGKDQPE
-660 NESQPQ
+660 NKSQPQ
-666 GRQEMAKNR
+666 RQEMAKNR

-687 GEKKQGDLKPSEQQQ
+687 GEKKKGDLKPGEGNQPESEP
-702 ESQSEGSASDVVEKE
+702 EGTAGDVVERE
-717 GEMSAAQA
+717 GEMSPAQA

-743 RKELQDTLKDW
+743 RKELEDTLKDW

>member
-1 METSPLTFSEPVW
+1 METSPLTFSQPAW

-22 VVAALY
+22 IVAALY

-54 VSKRRRTL
+54 VSKGRRTL

-72 LIALALARP
+72 LIAMALARP
-81 QMGFVERE
+81 QMGFVQRE

-154 YNAVFTSLEELDTAV
+154 YNAVLTSLEELDTAV

-204 EELEADGVAA
+204 EELDADGVAA

-235 SLIPLRSDEGGSDFV
+235 SLIPLRSDEGGTDFV

-273 GGGFYEPLGA
+273 GGGFYVPLSA
-283 EAARSIFENGILKL
+283 EAARNIFEDGILKL
-297 EQAETGILSAR
+297 DEAETGILSAR
-308 QPIERYQWPLGLAVG
+308 QPIERYQWPLGVAVG
-323 LLALWLLLGDRKKAI
+323 LLVLWLLLGDRRRPI
-338 VLRKGVT
+338 VLRRGAT
-345 ALFLF
+345 ALVLF
-350 AFSVSLVTAATGL
+350 GFSATLSTAATGL
-363 EEYQAGNF
+363 EEYEAGHF
-371 DKSQA
+371 EKAKVD
-376 EFERRLQATPHS
+376 FERRLQATPQS
-388 EKLHFNAG
+388 DKLHFNAG

-421 KLREA
+421 KLRED

-479 KKMLDDLEKQEKE
+479 KKMLEDLEKQEKE

-498 QQQQKQDQQQ
+498 QQQQSRINSSRSKISSSRSKISSSRSKINSSRSRISSSRSRISSRRSKINSSRSKINSSRSRISSNRSRISSRSRISNSRTRARQSKISSNRSRSSSSKTRASQSRSSGINSNRARIRQSRTSSKSNRKATSSNRSKLQ
-508 QKQDQQQQ
+508 RIKSRPSLSGM
-516 KQDQQQ
+516 K
-522 QKQDQQQQKQD
+522 KVSKVRISRRRI
-533 QQQQKQDQQ
+533 
-542 QQKQDQQQQKQ
+542 
-553 DQQQQ
+553 
-558 KQDQQQQK
+558 
-566 QDQQQQ
+566 
-572 KQDQQQQ
+572 
-579 NEGQAKQDQ
+579 AKARTSLQM
-588 QKEKRDQQQPREDQ
+588 RV
-602 AKQDQQ
+602 
-608 QANQQQKQQKGN
+608 NHKGN
-620 QQQQKQTSNDQE
+620 NRWPKTQINNL
-632 QAKPEQDE
+632 
-640 KGQQS
+640 S
-645 QDQPEK
+645 Q
-651 DREGKDKPE
+651 
-660 NESQPQ
+660 
-666 GRQEMAKNR
+666 
-675 DQLPGQQPQPTP
+675 
-687 GEKKQGDLKPSEQQQ
+687 
-702 ESQSEGSASDVVEKE
+702 
-717 GEMSAAQA
+717 
-725 RGLLNSLRSE
+725 LL
-735 EDRVRLMQ
+735 VR
-743 RKELQDTLKDW
+743 RRRAT